1 MDRII
6 NSENLLAY
14 ELTSKELSFVMN
26 SNILSFELKSYHAGM
41 PIYAIVL
48 DFIYETGG
56 IY

>member
-14 ELTSKELSFVMN
+14 ELTSNDLRFVTN

-41 PIYAIVL
+41 PIYAVIL
-48 DFIYETGG
+48 NFMFETGG
-56 IY
+56 IW